1 MPAPP
6 VRRYSL
12 FQRSVRVAQ
21 TSVRR
26 LDWFLLQHMPGM
38 PNPPEM
44 EAKLR
49 QPRFVDLWEF
59 TLADHARNVRLAWHE
74 YRASFEEPSDVD
86 LEKSKQE
93 VRAAVGRLRGTVEG
107 NASKNL
113 DFLGEQLEGTQL
125 KANLEEL
132 RRTSSGN
139 VDFLKHEL
147 EHAAERVDADA
158 VLEHAR
164 QAIEE
169 NRSKDDVAT
178 TLKKNVAEL
187 AELVKEGRDAALQM
201 EKQDVERVKT
211 DLQSWFADK
220 LMVGQDVLLAFIR
233 GYREGKQLELERED
247 ALLLSVARQAAE
259 EQKEVVKE
267 HLDRFLASQREKQRQ
282 EQQKRESEQKEEKPE
297 EEKAAAADA
306 GGGDSEA
313 SKAKDD
319 AAGDDQ
325 SKAATDQSTK
335 TQA

>member
-1 MPAPP
+1 MAVPPA
-6 VRRYSL
+6 RRYSL
-12 FQRSVRVAQ
+12 LQRSVRVAQ

-26 LDWFLLQHMPGM
+26 LDWWLLQRTPGL

-44 EAKLR
+44 EPKLR

-59 TLADHARNVRLAWHE
+59 TLADHARHVRLAWRD
-74 YRASFEEPSDVD
+74 YRASFEEPSDMD

-93 VRAAVGRLRGTVEG
+93 VRAAVDRLRGTVES

-113 DFLGEQLEGTQL
+113 DFVGEQLEGTQL
-125 KANLEEL
+125 QANLQEL
-132 RRTSSGN
+132 RRTSGEN
-139 VDFLKHEL
+139 VAFLKHEL

-158 VLEHAR
+158 VLAHAR
-164 QAIEE
+164 QTIEE

-178 TLKKNVAEL
+178 TLKKNVSEL
-187 AELVKEGRDAALQM
+187 AELVKEGRDAALQL

-211 DLQSWFADK
+211 DLQSWVADK

-247 ALLLSVARQAAE
+247 ALLLTVARQAAE

-267 HLDRFLASQREKQRQ
+267 HLDRFMAAQREKQRLEQ
-282 EQQKRESEQKEEKPE
+282 EQQQEKTGESDSDAVDTGEQSGAVP
-297 EEKAAAADA
+297 
-306 GGGDSEA
+306 
-313 SKAKDD
+313 
-319 AAGDDQ
+319 DQ
-325 SKAATDQSTK
+325 PSK